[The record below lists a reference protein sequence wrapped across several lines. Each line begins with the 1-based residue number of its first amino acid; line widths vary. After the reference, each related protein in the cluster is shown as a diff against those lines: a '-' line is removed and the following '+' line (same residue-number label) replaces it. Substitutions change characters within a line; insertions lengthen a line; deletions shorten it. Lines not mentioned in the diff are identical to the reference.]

1 MASELLP
8 FDRRMISMSI
18 LLHHKKITRRSLAKE
33 LSVSYATIGRDLN
46 ELSRY
51 IPIYTRMGRY
61 GGIYLSDEYNEPKLY
76 LSSDEDTFL
85 IDLLKT
91 ADDREQL
98 IINSILNKFSMPKMS

>member
-8 FDRRMISMSI
+8 FDRRMIIMSI

-51 IPIYTRMGRY
+51 IPIYTQMS
-61 GGIYLSDEYNEPKLY
+61 IMSLSYICHQMKKR
-76 LSSDEDTFL
+76 F
-85 IDLLKT
+85 
-91 ADDREQL
+91 
-98 IINSILNKFSMPKMS
+98 

>member
-8 FDRRMISMSI
+8 FDRRMIIMSM
-18 LLHHKKITRRSLAKE
+18 LLHRKKMTRRSLAKE

-61 GGIYLSDEYNEPKLY
+61 GGICLSDEYDEPKLY
-76 LSSDEDTFL
+76 LSSEEERFL
-85 IDLLKT
+85 VELLKT
-91 ADDREQL
+91 ADDREQV
-98 IINSILNKFSMPKMS
+98 IISDILNKFSMPKMS

>member
-1 MASELLP
+1 
-8 FDRRMISMSI
+8 
-18 LLHHKKITRRSLAKE
+18 
-33 LSVSYATIGRDLN
+33 
-46 ELSRY
+46 
-51 IPIYTRMGRY
+51 MGRY

-76 LSSDEDTFL
+76 LSSDEETFL

>member
-8 FDRRMISMSI
+8 FDRRMIIMSM

-61 GGIYLSDEYNEPKLY
+61 GGIYLSEEYNEPKLY
-76 LSSDEDTFL
+76 LSSDEEMFL
-85 IDLLKT
+85 VDLLKT
-91 ADDREQL
+91 ADEREQL
-98 IINSILNKFSMPKMS
+98 IISSILNKFSMPATI

>member
-8 FDRRMISMSI
+8 FDRRMIIMSI

-61 GGIYLSDEYNEPKLY
+61 GGIYLSDEE
-76 LSSDEDTFL
+76 TFL